1 MSEPSPASEWA
12 PPPRRSF
19 STLVTV
25 VCSIVAILYIG
36 LLGRPLVEPRV
47 SPLAELEHPAESLE
61 RLVTRELDL
70 RAAMRGGPRWEWRL
84 YRALSGDEDPLAA
97 AGDWY
102 AELVE
107 QTDAALAELQRAII
121 LGEAGRTTQ
130 AREAIEDLDAG
141 AGPRERMAAWA
152 TAASFVVDDS
162 RPLAIPP

>member
-1 MSEPSPASEWA
+1 MSEPQPEWP

-25 VCSIVAILYIG
+25 VCSISAILYIG
-36 LLGRPLVEPRV
+36 LLGRPLIEPRV

-84 YRALSGDEDPLAA
+84 YRALSGEENPLAA

-102 AELVE
+102 SELVE
-107 QTDAALAELQRAII
+107 QTD
-121 LGEAGRTTQ
+121 
-130 AREAIEDLDAG
+130 
-141 AGPRERMAAWA
+141 
-152 TAASFVVDDS
+152 S
-162 RPLAIPP
+162 PL